1 MKHRPA
7 TPVSDSNRKTED
19 KQAEDIRNQ
28 DPKEGRSLKAEIH
41 QNKSLNESL
50 DKEPKMETSVSSTP
64 PPERRTIKIENHIN
78 GSKEKKSEVLESQQK
93 KNEKVETP
101 EKKRRKSNC
110 NDVTAGGSES
120 CKTIRTSFS
129 ALVQTYVIRQIAI
142 VHVIYHIC
150 YVYIGSKR
158 NDDSVSVE
166 ESQVLIPAEHLW
178 CDFTCRP

>member
-19 KQAEDIRNQ
+19 KQAEDIRSQ

-41 QNKSLNESL
+41 QNKSPNNEGL

-78 GSKEKKSEVLESQQK
+78 GSKEKKSVVLENQQK

-101 EKKRRKSNC
+101 EKKHPKSNC
-110 NDVTAGGSES
+110 NDVTAGGSET
-120 CKTIRTSFS
+120 CKTI
-129 ALVQTYVIRQIAI
+129 
-142 VHVIYHIC
+142 
-150 YVYIGSKR
+150 
-158 NDDSVSVE
+158 
-166 ESQVLIPAEHLW
+166 
-178 CDFTCRP
+178 